1 MANKDWVK
9 GVSGNPEGR
18 PKGSPNKATKEIKE
32 RYTQLIQ
39 GNLDSIQEWLN
50 ETARRDPS
58 KALDFLIKLSPFVI
72 PKQVSQDITFDSPI
86 KIVIPPK
93 PEDDQESQEGPED
106 GFEGPFDFAP

>member
-1 MANKDWVK
+1 MNPAWKK

-18 PKGSPNKATKEIKE
+18 QKGSQNKATKQIKE
-32 RYTQLIQ
+32 HYTNLIQ
-39 GNLDSIQEWLN
+39 GNLDSIQGWLN
-50 ETARRDPS
+50 ETARSDPS

-93 PEDDQESQEGPED
+93 PESGQDDEEGSEED
-106 GFEGPFDFAP
+106 PTDYLP